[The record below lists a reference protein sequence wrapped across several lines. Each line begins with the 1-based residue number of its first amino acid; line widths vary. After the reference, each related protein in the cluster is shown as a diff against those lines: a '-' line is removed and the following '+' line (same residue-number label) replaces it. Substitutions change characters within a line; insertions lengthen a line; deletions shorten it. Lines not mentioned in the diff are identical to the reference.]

1 MPLQKLEHE
10 KRYLYVL
17 DQLVNLIK
25 EEGYQVDDKLPAERR
40 IAESTGVSRSSV
52 REALAVLEVSGIID
66 VRVGDGIYVKSTSLR
81 DLDVH
86 SSIRSPFEL
95 IELRMC
101 LESKVAGLAA
111 QRRTDQMLD
120 ELQTI
125 LDKMEEIAKS
135 GDTESYKGLDQ
146 RFHNTVAACT
156 GNEAIEQQTV
166 KLVQHLYQPIWLALI
181 KVYLSKE
188 ELGGMIDSLDEHQR
202 IFDAIVQQKVAEAE
216 TAMWDHLAR
225 VQERLAGEV

>member
-17 DQLVNLIK
+17 DQLVKLIK
-25 EEGYQVDDKLPAERR
+25 NDGYEVGDKLPPERR

-66 VRVGDGIYVKSTSLR
+66 VRVGDGIYVKSASLR

-111 QRRTDQMLD
+111 QRRSNQMLE
-120 ELQTI
+120 ELQAI
-125 LDKMEEIAKS
+125 LDKMEEIAKA

-156 GNEAIEQQTV
+156 DNEAIEQQTV

-188 ELGGMIDSLDEHQR
+188 ELGGMLDSLDEHQR
-202 IFDAIVQQKVAEAE
+202 IFDAIVHQDVAEAE
-216 TAMWDHLAR
+216 TAMWEHLAR
-225 VQERLAGEV
+225 VQERFTGEV

>member
-25 EEGYQVDDKLPAERR
+25 EDGYQVGDRLPAERQ

-95 IELRMC
+95 LELRMC

-111 QRRTDQMLD
+111 ERRSQQLLE
-120 ELQTI
+120 ELKAI
-125 LDKMEEIAKS
+125 LLKMEEIAHK

-156 GNEAIEQQTV
+156 DNEAIEQQTV
-166 KLVQHLYQPIWLALI
+166 MLVQHLYQPIWLSLI

-188 ELGGMIDSLDEHQR
+188 EMGGMIDSLDEHQR
-202 IFDAIVQQKVAEAE
+202 IYDAIEQQDVAEAE
-216 TAMWDHLAR
+216 AAMWDHLAR
-225 VQERLAGEV
+225 VQERFTGEV